1 MILQPRMGLAL
12 QPLEEHPRE
21 PGLTHPWLTRQQNDA
36 TFTMFFLSPGTQKQ
50 VQLLLWSKSPLE
62 AEGPHLD
69 IVLGRT
75 HEIRRDGLWIF
86 VSEPAGPAHGPADP
100 GHHPCDRI
108 C

>member
-69 IVLGRT
+69 VVLGRT
-75 HEIRRDGLWIF
+75 PRFVATAFGSSCRSRRRQHLDR
-86 VSEPAGPAHGPADP
+86 HP
-100 GHHPCDRI
+100 GHHPCDPI